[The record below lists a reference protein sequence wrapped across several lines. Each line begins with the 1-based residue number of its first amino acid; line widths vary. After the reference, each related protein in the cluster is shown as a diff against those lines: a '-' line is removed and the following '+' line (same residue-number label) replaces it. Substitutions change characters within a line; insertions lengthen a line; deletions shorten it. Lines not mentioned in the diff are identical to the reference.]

1 MLFTWRYSQRVV
13 ASREL
18 HWQIAASLGFDS
30 FDDCLR
36 KSPDRGGSK
45 FCGPSVLSRTRMK
58 LHNPH
63 SLQSFQSPVE
73 GWWTWGCQNM
83 VHLQDPASLLNWLR
97 HLLEMRLS
105 EGWPLVRQQWRCRK
119 GRRWWCGLLSY
130 PMGLVGDR
138 GEAFPDNDRHPFPI
152 NFQRHWK
159 FPLGK
164 LPGCH
169 QMPSVSRLPDPFCYL
184 LRHDTAGALKKNQW
198 KSAVH
203 WDVGM
208 GQTSGA

>member
-1 MLFTWRYSQRVV
+1 MCCSLEVFTARRCQPR
-13 ASREL
+13 ASLTDRREL
-18 HWQIAASLGFDS
+18 RVWLVWRLSQEVSRSWRF
-30 FDDCLR
+30 
-36 KSPDRGGSK
+36 K
-45 FCGPSVLSRTRMK
+45 VLWPLRMK